1 MALPLLIPAARTG
14 LGLLGRTPVGRSLV
28 QRGSLMGTNFLNN
41 MRRAQNASRGGAGGL
56 GGGGGGGR
64 PFGFADDIVDVNPIT
79 GNRFTNFL
87 RNNRN
92 KLLLGGGLTTAASL
106 IDFDDPQADTMSQER
121 VLPGP
126 DVPPFEKANSL
137 RPDVSGTKKDETT
150 DEDDPKNP
158 FLDELQALLSDRSR
172 LGDIAQ
178 GVSLLEGRGIEE
190 SADLRD
196 LIVGGAGAGGKVNI
210 EIVDAQGNFITAG
223 NSDSPTIK
231 QLLALNPS
239 YRAAPI
245 GTSTGISSKQKEII
259 LESNVDFAR
268 KQLEGDTDQAKTFFE
283 LEEVREQLINKLSE
297 LDGEAELDTGIF
309 APLRTQIEAIIGE
322 EIGVS
327 DAEILSAFNTVSTL
341 ELTKKLKGA
350 ISEKEIDLLSSSQPS
365 LGLTNATNLMLLNRQ
380 KTLQK
385 VLEARVEYIES
396 TLLDENY
403 TRGYNEVLN
412 EFNEKYRNNIVDDE
426 SPDGFKARVLGATIV
441 DDFEAFAKIKNKSG
455 NYFINDTDA
464 IMNGVSQYGNY
475 FEF

>member
-1 MALPLLIPAARTG
+1 
-14 LGLLGRTPVGRSLV
+14 
-28 QRGSLMGTNFLNN
+28 
-41 MRRAQNASRGGAGGL
+41 
-56 GGGGGGGR
+56 
-64 PFGFADDIVDVNPIT
+64 
-79 GNRFTNFL
+79 
-87 RNNRN
+87 
-92 KLLLGGGLTTAASL
+92 
-106 IDFDDPQADTMSQER
+106 
-121 VLPGP
+121 
-126 DVPPFEKANSL
+126 
-137 RPDVSGTKKDETT
+137 
-150 DEDDPKNP
+150 
-158 FLDELQALLSDRSR
+158 
-172 LGDIAQ
+172 
-178 GVSLLEGRGIEE
+178 RGIEE

>member
-1 MALPLLIPAARTG
+1 MALPLLIPAARVG
-14 LGLLGRTPVGRSLV
+14 VGLLARTPVGRSLV

-41 MRRAQNASRGGAGGL
+41 MRRAQNARRGGAAGA
-56 GGGGGGGR
+56 GGGGGR
-64 PFGFADDIVDVNPIT
+64 PFELADDILDVTPLGA

-87 RNNRN
+87 RNNRR
-92 KLLLGGGLTTAASL
+92 KLLAGGGLTAAANL
-106 IDFDDPQADTMSQER
+106 IDFDDPQTGNMSQER

-126 DVPPFEKANSL
+126 DVTPFEKANSL

-150 DEDDPKNP
+150 EEDDPKNP

-178 GVSLLEGRGIEE
+178 GISLLEGRGIEE

-210 EIVDAQGNFITAG
+210 EIVDAQGNFVTAG

-231 QLLALNPS
+231 QLLAQNPNL
-239 YRAAPI
+239 RAAPI
-245 GTSTGISSKQKEII
+245 GTSTNIGSKQTEII
-259 LESNVDFAR
+259 LKSNVDFAR
-268 KQLEGDTDQAKTFFE
+268 KQLESDTEQAKAFFE

-309 APLRTQIEAIIGE
+309 APFRTQIEAIIGE

-412 EFNEKYRNNIVDDE
+412 EFNEKYRNNI
-426 SPDGFKARVLGATIV
+426 DGFKADVLGATIV

-455 NYFINDTDA
+455 NYFINDTEA

-475 FEF
+475 YEF